1 MILRFNLNKRF
12 VSNQITSH
20 MSGPPPMERFFARV
34 TDDPLRQAFE
44 GRRPVMPWIARRPV
58 SEDALEETWERIAA
72 TPRTGK
78 TVAYLHV
85 PFCSNHC
92 LFCHFYRNS
101 SRRNNSADYASHVI
115 AELEREAA
123 TPLARSTPVHAVYFG
138 GGTPTD
144 LEAADLGRL
153 IRAFRQC
160 LPLAGDCEFTVEAR
174 ATGFDEAKIEACIEA
189 GAGRFSF
196 GVQTFDTEVRQRL
209 GRKMTGPAVAEFV
222 RKMCERGHATIVCDL
237 IYGLPGQTD
246 KSWGRD
252 LQTALD
258 LGLDGMDLYCLTLI
272 PGSPLAA
279 AIKKG
284 SIKPGAE
291 IADQATL
298 YAIGVETL
306 ENAGWRQL
314 TTAHFARETR
324 ERNLYNQLIKSGA
337 TCLAFGSGAGGAAAG
352 YSYQITPLLNN
363 YCEASAAGRKP
374 LQSISANG
382 PGHAAKGS
390 VTGGLEIG
398 RLELAAVEEAG
409 APGFS
414 RAAAP
419 LLGQWEEAGLLQ
431 RNNGTVLLTQSGR
444 FWHTNLV
451 SALHVMIDAPEGAPP
466 KKFMKTPE
474 PPSLQEKETILQ
486 NLREQLAKN
495 PDGILEKI
503 AMENRV
509 TTREVVACLPAAH
522 VVVADGSK
530 FEEIM
535 AELATWGDILLIVHT
550 PDVVMECL
558 APLPA
563 GEFGHGF
570 FNLGHGSP
578 IRGHIRAGNCK
589 DICFV
594 HRPFMNMDTYSV
606 QFFNARGG
614 AMFKIFVRRD
624 EESEIL
630 DAGQIE
636 KFEKLQARYRVGA

>member
-1 MILRFNLNKRF
+1 MGSQTTIHPPA
-12 VSNQITSH
+12 SH
-20 MSGPPPMERFFARV
+20 MQGPPPMEKFFARV
-34 TDDPLRQAFE
+34 TDDPLRHAFE
-44 GRRPVMPWIARRPV
+44 GRRPVMPWFARQPV
-58 SEDALEETWERIAA
+58 PKNALEETWENITA

-78 TVAYLHV
+78 TVAYLHI

-101 SRRNNSADYASHVI
+101 SRRNNSANYTDHVI

-123 TPLARSTPVHAVYFG
+123 TPLVRSTPVHAVYFG

-144 LEAADLGRL
+144 LEADDLGRL
-153 IRAFRQC
+153 IRAVRQC

-174 ATGFDEAKIEACIEA
+174 ATGFDEDKIAACIEA

-237 IYGLPGQTD
+237 IYGLPGQTEE
-246 KSWGRD
+246 SWSRD
-252 LQTALD
+252 LQTAMS
-258 LGLDGMDLYCLTLI
+258 LGLDGLDIYCLTLI

-279 AIKKG
+279 AIQKG

-291 IADQATL
+291 ISGQAEL
-298 YAIGVETL
+298 YALGVEML
-306 ENAGWRQL
+306 EHAGWRQL
-314 TTAHFARETR
+314 TSAHFAQETR

-337 TCLAFGSGAGGAAAG
+337 TCLAFGSGAGGTAAG
-352 YSYQITPLLNN
+352 YSYQIMPVLNN
-363 YCEASAAGRKP
+363 YCDASAAGRKP
-374 LQSISANG
+374 LQSIAANG
-382 PGHAAKGS
+382 PGHAAKGR

-419 LLGQWEEAGLLQ
+419 LLNQWEEAGLLR
-431 RNNGTVLLTQSGR
+431 RNNGTVHLTQAGR

-451 SALHVMIDAPEGAPP
+451 SALHAMIDASGRTPPP
-466 KKFMKTPE
+466 KNFMKAPE
-474 PPSLQEKETILQ
+474 PLSPQEKETALQ
-486 NLREQLAKN
+486 NLRKQLANN
-495 PDGILEKI
+495 PDGILERI

-509 TTREVVACLPAAH
+509 TTRDVVGCLPSKH

-530 FEEIM
+530 FAEIM
-535 AELATWGDILLIVHT
+535 AELSTWGDILLIVHT
-550 PDVVMECL
+550 PDVVMEC
-558 APLPA
+558 AASLPA

-578 IRGHIRAGNCK
+578 IRGHIRAENCK

-606 QFFNARGG
+606 QFFNTRGG

-624 EESEIL
+624 EESEAL

-636 KFEKLQARYRVGA
+636 KFEQLQSRYRANA

>member
-1 MILRFNLNKRF
+1 MTVAVNSVRPPVTR
-12 VSNQITSH
+12 
-20 MSGPPPMERFFARV
+20 MPGPPPLESFFARV
-34 TDDPLRQAFE
+34 TDDPLRHAFT
-44 GRRPVMPWIARRPV
+44 GRRPVIPWGARSPV
-58 SEDALEETWERIAA
+58 AEDAMEETWERIVS

-78 TVAYLHV
+78 TTAYLHV

-92 LFCHFYRNS
+92 LFCNFYRNS
-101 SRRNNSADYASHVI
+101 SRRNNSADYADHVI

-123 TPLARSTPVHAVYFG
+123 TPLARSAPVHAVYFG

-144 LEAADLGRL
+144 LEATDLARL
-153 IRAFRQC
+153 IRAVREY

-174 ATGFDEAKIEACIEA
+174 ATGFDEAKIEACIAA

-196 GVQTFDTEVRQRL
+196 GVQTFDTDVRRKL
-209 GRKMTGPAVAEFV
+209 GRKMTGPDVAEFV

-237 IYGLPGQTD
+237 IYGLPGQT
-246 KSWGRD
+246 KESWNND
-252 LQTALD
+252 LQTALS
-258 LGLDGMDLYCLTLI
+258 LGLDGLDIYCLTLI

-279 AIKKG
+279 AIQKG

-291 IADQATL
+291 ISGQAEL
-298 YAIGVETL
+298 YAMGVETL

-324 ERNLYNQLIKSGA
+324 ERNLYNQLVKSGA
-337 TCLAFGSGAGGAAAG
+337 SCLAFGSGAGGSAAG
-352 YSYQITPLLNN
+352 HSYQVTPLLNN
-363 YCEASAAGRKP
+363 YYVASSAGRKP
-374 LQSISANG
+374 LHRISAND
-382 PGHAAKGS
+382 PGHAAKGE

-398 RLELAAVEEAG
+398 RLNLAAVEEAG
-409 APGFS
+409 ASGFS
-414 RAAAP
+414 QAAAP
-419 LLGQWEEAGLLQ
+419 LLDQWKEAGLLW
-431 RNNGTVLLTQSGR
+431 RNNGTVGLTQAGR

-451 SALHVMIDAPEGAPP
+451 SALHTVIDSHRETSALHA

-474 PPSLQEKETILQ
+474 PPNPQEKEAILKT
-486 NLREQLAKN
+486 LREQLAKN

-509 TTREVVACLPAAH
+509 TTRDVVACLPTEH
-522 VVVADGSK
+522 VVTADGSK

-535 AELATWGDILLIVHT
+535 AELSTWGNILLIVHT
-550 PDVVMECL
+550 PDVVMECA

-563 GEFGHGF
+563 GKFGHGF
-570 FNLGHGSP
+570 FNLGHDSP
-578 IRGHIRAGNCK
+578 IRGHIRAENCK

-606 QFFNARGG
+606 QFFNMRGG

-624 EESEIL
+624 EESDLL

-636 KFEKLQARYRVGA
+636 KFEKLQARYRTEA